1 MSEQEKETQN
11 ITNNEPIKIKEHKAF
26 YFACRAI
33 VICIF
38 KLLYRYTVIRECE
51 LPKNGSY
58 IIASNHLSNT
68 DPVFVGLTHKRRV
81 YFMAKVELFKN
92 KFFGGL
98 IKILGA
104 FPVTRGANDGKAI
117 ATGEDLIN
125 DGKVMTIFIEGG
137 RTKTGELMRPRSGCA
152 VIARQT
158 KAPVVPMCI
167 TVVGNKKN
175 IFAKRV
181 IHIGKPLSYED
192 LGFSMM
198 KNLHQ
203 ENIERLQELL
213 WSKSQNLEKWIEK
226 ISNE

>member
-1 MSEQEKETQN
+1 MN
-11 ITNNEPIKIKEHKAF
+11 KIKEHIVF
-26 YFACRAI
+26 YKFCKCI
-33 VICIF
+33 VLPIF
-38 KLLYRYTVIRECE
+38 KVLFRYKVVRECE
-51 LPKNGSY
+51 LPKEGSY
-58 IIASNHLSNT
+58 IIASNHLSYT

-81 YFMAKVELFKN
+81 YFMAKTELFRN

-117 ATGEDLIN
+117 ETGEDLIN

-167 TVVGNKKN
+167 TVVGKTKSV
-175 IFAKRV
+175 FSKRI
-181 IHIGKPLSYED
+181 IHIGKPISYDE
-192 LGFSMM
+192 LGFS
-198 KNLHQ
+198 
-203 ENIERLQELL
+203 
-213 WSKSQNLEKWIEK
+213 
-226 ISNE
+226 NEEEPSPKEYREASRRIMDEITKFREMDRVDK

>member
-1 MSEQEKETQN
+1 
-11 ITNNEPIKIKEHKAF
+11 
-26 YFACRAI
+26 
-33 VICIF
+33 
-38 KLLYRYTVIRECE
+38 
-51 LPKNGSY
+51 
-58 IIASNHLSNT
+58 
-68 DPVFVGLTHKRRV
+68 
-81 YFMAKVELFKN
+81 MAKTELFRN

-167 TVVGNKKN
+167 TVVGKTKSV
-175 IFAKRV
+175 FSKRI
-181 IHIGKPLSYED
+181 IHIGKPISYDE
-192 LGFSMM
+192 LGFS
-198 KNLHQ
+198 
-203 ENIERLQELL
+203 
-213 WSKSQNLEKWIEK
+213 
-226 ISNE
+226 NEEEPSPKEYREASRRIMDEITKFREMDRVDK

>member
-1 MSEQEKETQN
+1 MSQNEKETQN

-26 YFACRAI
+26 YFACKAI

-81 YFMAKVELFKN
+81 YFMAKAELFKN

-117 ATGEDLIN
+117 ATGDMIISIN
-125 DGKVMTIFIEGG
+125 PKCTIAF
-137 RTKTGELMRPRSGCA
+137 
-152 VIARQT
+152 
-158 KAPVVPMCI
+158 
-167 TVVGNKKN
+167 TV
-175 IFAKRV
+175 
-181 IHIGKPLSYED
+181 
-192 LGFSMM
+192 
-198 KNLHQ
+198 
-203 ENIERLQELL
+203 
-213 WSKSQNLEKWIEK
+213 
-226 ISNE
+226 